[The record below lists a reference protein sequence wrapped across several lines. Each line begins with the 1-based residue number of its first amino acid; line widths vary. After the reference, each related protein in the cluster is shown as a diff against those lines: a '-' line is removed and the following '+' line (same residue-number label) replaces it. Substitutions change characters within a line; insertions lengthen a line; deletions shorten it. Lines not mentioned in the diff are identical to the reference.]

1 MTSNQK
7 ILLGV
12 GAIALAYLLYS
23 KKSSGVSR
31 QAPITPKKDN
41 DANFSNLTSSST
53 RQSCARMFCLKD
65 CIDTPRGGRCT
76 V

>member
-1 MTSNQK
+1 MTNNQK
-7 ILLGV
+7 ILLGI
-12 GAIALAYLLYS
+12 GAIALAYWLY
-23 KKSSGVSR
+23 KRKGSGSSR
-31 QAPITPKKDN
+31 QAPSTPKKDN

-76 V
+76 I